1 MNYSVDDE
9 KWYAAY
15 IAAWSKMPKP
25 TGNAQLNEFEE
36 ALVCECEE
44 ALEGKKCDCFE
55 SENTE

>member
-25 TGNAQLNEFEE
+25 TGNAQLNE
-36 ALVCECEE
+36 CEE

-55 SENTE
+55 SENKE